1 MKAAIVRAA
10 GQTPAYGDFVEP
22 TPAPGENRIS
32 VAAAALSPLARARAA
47 GAHYSVSGAYP
58 AVAGVDGVG
67 RLDDGRRVYFVA
79 PRPPWGAMAEHAV
92 APATQCAPVPD
103 ALDDVMA
110 AAIANPG
117 MSSWAAFKERA
128 RLEAGESVLINGAT
142 GSAGRLAV
150 QIARHFGAK
159 RVVVTGRNPD
169 ALRAL
174 DADAMIPLVNDDAG
188 LEASF
193 GRTFEAGIDVV
204 IDYLWGKSAE
214 RLLAAAAKILPDG
227 KPLRFVQIGSISGSN
242 IALPGAAL
250 RAKAITLMGS
260 GLGSVPLGRLAVDIG
275 EFLQAA
281 ASRDFR
287 IPAKA
292 VPLADVE
299 RAWGEAGDART
310 VFTIAAR

>member
-1 MKAAIVRAA
+1 M
-10 GQTPAYGDFVEP
+10 
-22 TPAPGENRIS
+22 
-32 VAAAALSPLARARAA
+32 
-47 GAHYSVSGAYP
+47 
-58 AVAGVDGVG
+58 
-67 RLDDGRRVYFVA
+67 
-79 PRPPWGAMAEHAV
+79 
-92 APATQCAPVPD
+92 
-103 ALDDVMA
+103 
-110 AAIANPG
+110 
-117 MSSWAAFKERA
+117 
-128 RLEAGESVLINGAT
+128 
-142 GSAGRLAV
+142 
-150 QIARHFGAK
+150 
-159 RVVVTGRNPD
+159 TGRNPD

-193 GRTFEAGIDVV
+193 GRAFEAGIDVV